1 MLHGGPVKSLVEFSD
16 AFSNKEVSKLTAD
29 DLHQTFSVC
38 RKLINDPRVDVQRYG
53 ALCFFNV
60 QRARF
65 DTDPFVGPYLA
76 DLEKLVAD
84 RSTLVTHLLIVI
96 MTQQSEIPTRTSE
109 FLLAHLQ
116 VVNRTKDETIEDETI
131 ATLGG
136 LIAAHS
142 KPMTSKVIEY
152 IKASDSIG
160 IQGTIIQALGVNRVT
175 DPEFLEY
182 IKSVLEDPDS
192 QLHWNAIEAVDRLPM
207 EVRKTFGAD
216 ILRLSVEPNEPENVK
231 EIAKA
236 FLKHQ
241 GQ

>member
-1 MLHGGPVKSLVEFSD
+1 
-16 AFSNKEVSKLTAD
+16 
-29 DLHQTFSVC
+29 
-38 RKLINDPRVDVQRYG
+38 
-53 ALCFFNV
+53 
-60 QRARF
+60 
-65 DTDPFVGPYLA
+65 
-76 DLEKLVAD
+76 
-84 RSTLVTHLLIVI
+84 
-96 MTQQSEIPTRTSE
+96 
-109 FLLAHLQ
+109 
-116 VVNRTKDETIEDETI
+116 
-131 ATLGG
+131 
-136 LIAAHS
+136 
-142 KPMTSKVIEY
+142 MTSKVIEY